1 MRMRAGRGVVL
12 GCLAAL
18 IAAGIPWAGA
28 AASSGG
34 SDPYQRVSLALAQ
47 GLVAMFPAAE
57 GYVVSASGGEA
68 YIDLA
73 QKDLLKPGMELQ
85 VYRPGED
92 MIHPV
97 TRQVLGAYE
106 KNLGLLRVTEVR
118 EKYSRGEFAAAGGA
132 AGIVPGDRV
141 RLSARRLRTLLRVG
155 GEAAGIEVGPLA
167 QALLARGEESGRFAM
182 IDEPAWAPS
191 LAALG
196 APWETARADPAAL
209 RRLGELAGADLL
221 LLTRIEAGAIP
232 RVAIEVRSL
241 RSGAVLGELSER
253 WFAATPSATPP
264 AVPVVAAPAAAR
276 APEAPVAPP
285 TAAPPPAAQ
294 PGPDA
299 AAPEPA
305 PGEYTVRELSS
316 AAKSLASGD
325 ILGEGRADVV
335 LTDGSKLSLFRWE
348 KEALA
353 WRWDEEGRRGRRIL
367 SLDAADLDGD
377 GRAEV
382 LVTTVVG
389 GRVTSELR
397 RWRDGALMVAGSL
410 DGVYLRASS
419 PRPGG
424 PALILGQ
431 RAGVTEVLS
440 GQVEEY
446 RLRDGSFERVEGSAL
461 PRGIG
466 IFGLALA
473 PPGGPVALYS
483 LDRDG
488 YLSGLTSAG
497 KLVWRST
504 RQYGGYPSPVTA
516 RELFGPGPVDEE
528 NFDETARSFL
538 GRLLADQAP
547 GGVRLAV
554 PRNFTDSGIVLVR
567 QRALGQG
574 QVVILEGP
582 PGSPDEARR
591 SRPFDGYVADLARAD
606 VDGDGSP
613 EILFVVNRFAGP
625 LLGERGKLVAWHPS
639 AAPAGG
645 K

>member
-1 MRMRAGRGVVL
+1 MRTRVLRGVVV

-18 IAAGIPWAGA
+18 TVVGVPRAGA
-28 AASSGG
+28 AASSSG

-57 GYVVSASGGEA
+57 GYVVSASGSEV
-68 YIDLA
+68 YLDLA

-85 VYRPGED
+85 VYRPGD
-92 MIHPV
+92 QMIHPV
-97 TRQVLGAYE
+97 SKQVLGAYE

-118 EKYSRGEFAAAGGA
+118 EKYSRGELDAAGVA

-141 RLSARRLRTLLRVG
+141 RLSARRLRALLHVAG
-155 GEAAGIEVGPLA
+155 QADGIEIGPLA
-167 QALLARGEESGRFAM
+167 QALLARGAESGRFTM
-182 IDEPAWAPS
+182 IDEPAWASS
-191 LAALG
+191 LAVLG
-196 APWETARADPAAL
+196 APWETASTDAAAL
-209 RRLGELAGADLL
+209 RRLGELAKADLL
-221 LLTRIEAGAIP
+221 LLVRIEGGP
-232 RVAIEVRSL
+232 TPGVAIEVRSL
-241 RSGAVLGELSER
+241 HSGAVLGELSER
-253 WFAATPSATPP
+253 WSAAPP
-264 AVPVVAAPAAAR
+264 AVVQAPAT
-276 APEAPVAPP
+276 APSPATATTTPK
-285 TAAPPPAAQ
+285 AAPPAAAQ
-294 PGPDA
+294 PGPV
-299 AAPEPA
+299 APAGPA
-305 PGEYTVRELSS
+305 QETSPGEYTVRELSS
-316 AAKSLASGD
+316 AAKSLAAGD
-325 ILGEGRADVV
+325 IAGEGVVDVV

-353 WRWDEEGRRGRRIL
+353 WRWDEAGRRGRRIL

-382 LVTTVVG
+382 LATVVVN

-397 RWRDGALMVAGSL
+397 RWSDGALKVAASL
-410 DGVYLRASS
+410 DGVYLRASAGA
-419 PRPGG
+419 GG

-440 GQVEEY
+440 GQVEQY
-446 RLRDGSFERVEGSAL
+446 RLRDGSFERVEGTAL

-466 IFGLALA
+466 IFGLVLA

-488 YLSGLTSAG
+488 YLSGVNSAG
-497 KLVWRST
+497 KPVWRSS
-504 RQYGGYPSPVTA
+504 RQYGGYPPPLTA

-528 NFDETARSFL
+528 NFDEKARAFL
-538 GRLLADQAP
+538 GRLLGDPAA

-554 PRNFTDSGIVLVR
+554 PRNFTGSGVVLVR
-567 QRALGQG
+567 QRSLGQG

-582 PGSPDEARR
+582 PDSPDEARR
-591 SRPFDGYVADLARAD
+591 SRPYDGYVADLARAD
-606 VDGDGSP
+606 IDGDGIP

-625 LLGERGKLVAWHPS
+625 LLGERGKLVAWRPGEVR
-639 AAPAGG
+639 AGG